1 MNFQSLLKVE
11 NSKFY
16 INLAFSYAKERAEA
30 ARPGIKGNRS
40 VVEKSKTVELAKVE
54 AVKNSLAKNLGN
66 IVKNFP
72 ELKQLNDFYY
82 SLLGCYVDIRELKKS
97 FGSINWAVKK
107 ITEFYI
113 EYSSKIKRAQN
124 IKSVNSYRKMFYG
137 RAASAMRQVNK
148 NLEFLEATRKIM
160 RNFPSIKEGIFTVA
174 IAGFPNAGKSTLLNK
189 LTGAHAE
196 IANYAFTTRSL
207 NLGYIMEEGKRIV
220 QLIDTPGTLNRQD
233 KMNYIEMQAHLAMKL
248 CAELIVFVFD
258 ATDETEKQ
266 VKLYKKIKELGK
278 KIIIYA
284 SKTDLAELDEK
295 VRKIKPVADAGE
307 LKKNLLEFIK
317 K

>member
-1 MNFQSLLKVE
+1 MNFQSLSKVE

-54 AVKNSLAKNLGN
+54 AVKNSLAKNLSS
-66 IVKNFP
+66 IVNNFP
-72 ELKQLNDFYY
+72 DLKQLNDFYY
-82 SLLGCYVDIRELKKS
+82 SLLGCYVDIGELKKALS
-97 FGSINWAVKK
+97 SINWAVKK
-107 ITEFYI
+107 ITEFYA
-113 EYSSKIKRAQN
+113 EYSLRIKRAQN
-124 IKSVNSYRKMFYG
+124 IRSVNSCRKMLYG

-220 QLIDTPGTLNRQD
+220 QLIDTPGTLNRPD

-248 CAELIVFVFD
+248 CADLIVFVFD
-258 ATDETEKQ
+258 VTDETEKQ

-284 SKTDLAELDEK
+284 SKTDLAEMDEK
-295 VRKIKPVADAGE
+295 VRKMKPVADAGE